1 VWGLCLSYD
10 VDLEDWRWR
19 LVALELGSSV
29 GKEILALLQGKALS
43 ATEISKTL
51 KVPLTTVLYHLSR
64 LEFLGLVDTDIKFSG
79 KESRWTKYYRASC
92 SKITFKIG
100 GE

>member
-1 VWGLCLSYD
+1 LK
-10 VDLEDWRWR
+10 
-19 LVALELGSSV
+19 LGSSV
-29 GKEILALLQGKALS
+29 SKEILALLQGKALS

-64 LEFLGLVDTDIKFSG
+64 LEFLGLVDTDIKFSS
-79 KESRWTKYYRASC
+79 KESKWTKYYRASY

>member
-1 VWGLCLSYD
+1 LSYD

-19 LVALELGSSV
+19 MVALELGSSV
-29 GKEILALLQGKALS
+29 GKRILALLQGKALS
-43 ATEISKTL
+43 ATEISGEL
-51 KVPLTTVLYHLSR
+51 KVPLTTILYHLSR
-64 LEFLGLVDTDIKFSG
+64 LEFLGIIETEIKFSN
-79 KESRWTKYYRASC
+79 KESRWTKYYRASY

>member
-1 VWGLCLSYD
+1 
-10 VDLEDWRWR
+10 
-19 LVALELGSSV
+19 LELGSDV
-29 GKEILALLQGKALS
+29 GKKILALLQGKTLS
-43 ATEISKTL
+43 ATEISKKL

-64 LEFLGLVDTDIKFSG
+64 LEFLGLVDTDIKFSS
-79 KESRWTKYYRASC
+79 KESRWMKYYRASC

>member
-1 VWGLCLSYD
+1 LNCE

-19 LVALELGSSV
+19 IIALEIGSNV
-29 GKEILALLQGKALS
+29 GKRILSILQEETMS
-43 ATEISKTL
+43 ATEISKEL
-51 KVPLTTVLYHLSR
+51 SLPLTTVFYHLSR
-64 LEFLGLVDTDIKFSG
+64 LEFLGLIESEVKFSSKG
-79 KESRWTKYYRASC
+79 SRWTKYYRASC